1 MSGFP
6 TRKWNCEILKKSRFQ
21 TTSFLIAP
29 PQIGGGNWREARSD
43 ASREHG
49 SKIHAV
55 SSRSGGR
62 IKKVELL
69 DILKSL
75 EKKFQKELAS
85 NQNQDNSSKDFH
97 LGAEHAA

>member
-75 EKKFQKELAS
+75 EKKFQQELAS
-85 NQNQDNSSKDFH
+85 DKNQDDAAEDFH
-97 LGAEHAA
+97 FRTKHIA

>member
-75 EKKFQKELAS
+75 DENIQKELNS
-85 NQNQDNSSKDFH
+85 NQNQDNAAKDFH
-97 LGAEHAA
+97 LRAEHIT